1 MIEAMSSADVG
12 DDVFK
17 EDPTVNKLEE
27 RLCDMFG
34 MESALFFPSGTM
46 ANQTAI
52 KIHTNPGDQLICDK
66 YAHVFNYE
74 GGGVSFNSGVSCKL
88 IDGIRGMFKNSQ
100 LLNAINPPD
109 FYHSPKTSLV
119 CIENTTNK
127 GGGACWDINELK
139 VINKTCKK
147 NNLAIHLDGARIW
160 NALVKNSDDKIQGM
174 LVLTLTHGFLG
185 LIFAYFT
192 QVPRIEAWPW
202 LLASVFFHVIYQ
214 CLLALAYNY
223 GNLSRVYPIARGTA
237 PFIVLLVSLFFLDS
251 ALVKEEIIG
260 IIILGFGLLMMT
272 QGVFS
277 NHENLRLLPFALGS
291 AIATAGYTLS
301 DGLGARISEN
311 ATSYISWLFILTVPI
326 FIPTAI
332 ALKGIS
338 VINIP
343 MKTWKIGLAA
353 GLFSFFSYWVAIWAM
368 TKAPIPLVIASLPVP
383 YVVPTLFPEILYVVP
398 IRLTCVAAALTFNCT
413 LLVIL
418 CVKSALADNGAPT
431 NPIIIT
437 NASFFIAFE
446 NRDYTGYIYK

>member
-1 MIEAMSSADVG
+1 MLLHLRHSHELIFSMSL
-12 DDVFK
+12 FIFI
-17 EDPTVNKLEE
+17 TI
-27 RLCDMFG
+27 LCA
-34 MESALFFPSGTM
+34 ALLHAS
-46 ANQTAI
+46 
-52 KIHTNPGDQLICDK
+52 
-66 YAHVFNYE
+66 
-74 GGGVSFNSGVSCKL
+74 
-88 IDGIRGMFKNSQ
+88 
-100 LLNAINPPD
+100 
-109 FYHSPKTSLV
+109 
-119 CIENTTNK
+119 
-127 GGGACWDINELK
+127 
-139 VINKTCKK
+139 
-147 NNLAIHLDGARIW
+147 W

-272 QGVFS
+272 QGIFS

-368 TKAPIPLVIASLPVP
+368 TKAPIPLV
-383 YVVPTLFPEILYVVP
+383 
-398 IRLTCVAAALTFNCT
+398 AALRETSILFAVLIGIFIFKEQVT
-413 LLVIL
+413 KQKVIAAFFIL
-418 CVKSALADNGAPT
+418 CGLIIMRVKL
-431 NPIIIT
+431 
-437 NASFFIAFE
+437 
-446 NRDYTGYIYK
+446 